1 MGEIAN
7 GKPKLGNA
15 LLVDDTKNLHIDIP
29 ITQNKTSVSIGK
41 WPGKEGNVT
50 IVNTPD
56 FKLFELKDD
65 NLMDKLEELFVDE
78 IKDANALVNIKYL
91 CT

>member
-15 LLVDDTKNLHIDIP
+15 LLVGDKKNLTIP

-41 WPGKEGNVT
+41 WPGKEANVT
-50 IVNTPD
+50 IVDTPD

-78 IKDANALVNIKYL
+78 IKDANTLVNIQYL
-91 CT
+91 CTY

>member
-15 LLVDDTKNLHIDIP
+15 LLVGDKKNLTIP
-29 ITQNKTSVSIGK
+29 MTQNKTSVSVGK
-41 WPGKEGNVT
+41 WPGKEENVT
-50 IVNTPD
+50 IVDTPD

-91 CT
+91 CTY